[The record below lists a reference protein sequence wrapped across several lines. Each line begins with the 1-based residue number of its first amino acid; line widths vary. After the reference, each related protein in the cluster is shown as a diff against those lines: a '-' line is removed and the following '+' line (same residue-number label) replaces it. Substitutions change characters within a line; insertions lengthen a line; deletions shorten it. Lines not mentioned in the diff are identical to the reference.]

1 MGILD
6 DIKSSVDG
14 SKEVSE
20 RGANSLDTSLDDA
33 SGTTPDRKQG
43 GAGTGR
49 GTSTGRYNA
58 GAQDSTPAAGRL
70 GGNSGNPDSIDSAR
84 DNLSSRGRSTGSRS
98 TSRSSGRQ
106 ESPNPQAGRPRQ
118 GSAKPRVSE
127 STRREMQ
134 SAGLTSSDSSS
145 GMEEKLKD
153 IEKQNDQM
161 IQILQR
167 IERNLR

>member
-1 MGILD
+1 MSILD
-6 DIKSSVDG
+6 DIKDSVDG
-14 SKEVSE
+14 SGGGSG
-20 RGANSLDTSLDDA
+20 RDDSGLDTSLEDTA
-33 SGTTPDRKQG
+33 SGRGDNDAGQG
-43 GAGTGR
+43 SNIKSPGTESRGNTATTGR
-49 GTSTGRYNA
+49 SDRSGR
-58 GAQDSTPAAGRL
+58 GADGLDSTRTQP
-70 GGNSGNPDSIDSAR
+70 
-84 DNLSSRGRSTGSRS
+84 SSRGGSTPTGSRS
-98 TSRSSGRQ
+98 SGSGRQ
-106 ESPNPQAGRPRQ
+106 QSPNPQTGRPQQ

-134 SAGLTSSDSSS
+134 NAGLTGGDSSD